1 MKKNFLWVLCS
12 YIFIHKKII
21 FHQSVPL
28 KTMCLGWRHP
38 QTPGF
43 TAQRT
48 FSIGEAESVV
58 YDIYKKNPIPIG
70 HNYIYLFAYVRTN
83 KVKLI
88 MIKSDNITMKSSEET

>member
-1 MKKNFLWVLCS
+1 
-12 YIFIHKKII
+12 
-21 FHQSVPL
+21 
-28 KTMCLGWRHP
+28 MCLGWRHP